1 MNEQIGVSGCFGGGE
16 PQYEPIDTV
25 EEASAV
31 VEGLQEDIPM
41 AADPDVVGQQYML
54 TIQQLANVAGEYA
67 RRIRLLT
74 WAVVAIVVYLLLKE
88 ANN

>member
-1 MNEQIGVSGCFGGGE
+1 MNEQIGVSGCFGSA

-31 VEGLQEDIPM
+31 VDGLQEDIPM
-41 AADPDVVGQQYML
+41 AADPEVVGQEYML
-54 TIQQLANVAGEYA
+54 TIQQLASVAGEYA

-74 WAVVAIVVYLLLKE
+74 WTVVAIVVYLVL
-88 ANN
+88 NNIKD

>member
-1 MNEQIGVSGCFGGGE
+1 MNEQIGVSGCFGSA

-41 AADPDVVGQQYML
+41 AADPEVVGQEYML
-54 TIQQLANVAGEYA
+54 TIQQLATVAGEYA
-67 RRIRLLT
+67 RRIKLITYGLI
-74 WAVVAIVVYLLLKE
+74 AVVVYLLLKE
-88 ANN
+88 LKD